1 MRYNEDKRPFAK
13 NLRKARVIKRWSQY
27 EAAKRIGIK
36 RSTLGAYEE
45 DRSTPHIDDLDGI
58 LSVYGIKNWRS
69 FILDENYFEGGGQI
83 NKGDPPTTVEKLYSK
98 LDKKLKPAVDALLGM
113 E

>member
-1 MRYNEDKRPFAK
+1 MRYNDSKRPFAK
-13 NLRKARVIKRWSQY
+13 NLRKVRSIKGWTQE
-27 EAAKRIGIK
+27 EAAKRMGIK

-45 DRSTPHIDDLDGI
+45 DRSTPHIDDLDSI

-69 FILDENYFEGGGQI
+69 FVLDEHYFEGGGQI
-83 NKGDPPTTVEKLYSK
+83 NKTDPPTTVEKLYSK